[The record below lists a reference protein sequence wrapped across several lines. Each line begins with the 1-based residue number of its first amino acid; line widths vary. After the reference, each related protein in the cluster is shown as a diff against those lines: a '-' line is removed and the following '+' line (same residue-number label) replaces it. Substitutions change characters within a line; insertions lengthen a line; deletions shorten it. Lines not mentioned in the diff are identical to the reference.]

1 MKPAEILREA
11 FFPLTD
17 LTVLMAMLVFGAL
30 LWLASAAGLLGL
42 WLMFIVVPAVFRYA
56 IYLLEARAHGAQ
68 THVAGIE
75 IFNIA
80 DNLWGL
86 FPLLLI
92 VGFGWLEWRVL
103 QSFGPRPALLVL
115 GLFFLVYPASMAVL
129 AVTRSPTESVNPVA
143 LGRLVRRCGLKYLA
157 IPGVLSVT
165 GGVIY
170 AFVLPVAP
178 GFAIYFFAVF
188 LFFLMFTLTGSV
200 VHASDVAAE
209 VGIEAPAVPS
219 EAEVA
224 AGHVSERRKVANHAY
239 GFISRGNREGGFQH
253 VREWIAGEADADDAV
268 NWFFNEMMR
277 WENKDAALRFGQE
290 CFAHFLHHERDAMAL
305 KVVSRCVH
313 EEPAW
318 RPRREDRQA
327 AIELAERY
335 GREDLLPALRR

>member
-1 MKPAEILREA
+1 VKPTEILREA
-11 FFPLTD
+11 IFPLTS
-17 LTVLMAMLVFGAL
+17 LTVLMAVLVFGAL
-30 LWLASAAGLLGL
+30 LWLGSAAGLFGL
-42 WLMFIVVPAVFRYA
+42 WLMFIVIPAVFRYA

-103 QSFGPRPALLVL
+103 QSFGPRPALFAL

-129 AVTRSPTESVNPVA
+129 AVTRSPTASVNPVA
-143 LGRLVRRCGLKYLA
+143 LGRLVRRCGLRYLA
-157 IPGVLSVT
+157 IPGVLSVV
-165 GGVIY
+165 GAVIY
-170 AFVLPVAP
+170 AVVLPVAP
-178 GFAIYFFAVF
+178 GFVVYFVAVF
-188 LFFLMFTLTGSV
+188 LFFLMFTLTGKV
-200 VHASDVAAE
+200 VYASDVAAE

-219 EAEVA
+219 EAEAALGRVA
-224 AGHVSERRKVANHAY
+224 DRQKVANHAY

-268 NWFFNEMMR
+268 SWFFNEMMR

-305 KVVSRCVH
+305 KVVSRCQH
-313 EEPAW
+313 EDPAW
-318 RPRREDRQA
+318 RPRREDRPA
-327 AIELAERY
+327 AIDLAERY
-335 GREDLLPALRR
+335 GREDLLPGLRR